1 MMPNR
6 AVKAGESLALTGTCG
21 GGYGDP
27 LTRPER
33 DVLEDVLDGYISV
46 ERAKNDYGVIITP
59 ALELDSA
66 ATAERRGASGSGGK

>member
-21 GGYGDP
+21 GGYGNP
-27 LTRPER
+27 LTRPES

-46 ERAKNDYGVIITP
+46 ERAKDDYGVIITP
-59 ALELDSA
+59 SLELDSA
-66 ATAERRGASGSGGK
+66 ATAEIRGPSGK